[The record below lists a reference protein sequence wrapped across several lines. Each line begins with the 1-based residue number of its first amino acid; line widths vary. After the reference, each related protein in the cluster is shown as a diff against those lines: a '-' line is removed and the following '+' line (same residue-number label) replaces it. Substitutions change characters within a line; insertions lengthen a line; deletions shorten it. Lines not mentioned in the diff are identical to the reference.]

1 MIYNK
6 YNDSIF
12 LIKEHDAWV
21 NFFRHRALR
30 NHRIYAANQ
39 ELIQTVDDYFK
50 QDKDL
55 IPDSAYYNFYLGLK
69 KYVDSRKN
77 DPFLT
82 LRFGRILEEHYRHCP
97 DDQNYSNDVNMWL
110 AESYSNLSTLSGE
123 VIYTQLCYDKL
134 KAILAPECRSYP
146 NYAFNLF
153 ESLKALTFV
162 NWILAKVQTW
172 DDFLKCIG
180 RLDEA
185 LASDTLRKMAG
196 DSIVSECEKHR
207 ASIDEDVVRNV
218 YMKDTTV
225 MDKAKAD
232 SLMQMII
239 QRNLS
244 NLNLSFLS
252 YIRTLA
258 IQLSLKQISPE
269 EAVGKSLAK
278 YQSEMGR
285 IRKKRL
291 TDLQLSETLKPY
303 YTFFYLLD
311 LANMPDSEKRR
322 IVRLMCRDIEL
333 LYQHRLDQQAE
344 NEYVKY
350 LYGLTSYHRITKYLT
365 EKERI
370 HFVNSLNVATQ
381 VTTYAHSVHVSQIA
395 EVLMDGIITYRPDLL
410 VGTLNHTTVAS
421 VMKHRKEYMRFI
433 HDAAMYHDVGKN
445 SIISVVNN
453 DYRPLTDEEFRI
465 IKKHPELGLKYLAI
479 APSLEKFHDTTLGHH
494 KWYDGRGGYPDSFDN
509 TKSPIRIMIDIV
521 TLSDCLQAA
530 TERVGRNYKGEK
542 TFDSVMKEFRRDAGV
557 RYNPDL
563 VALIDANPKI
573 AEKLD
578 NLVDDGWVEIY
589 YRIYSK
595 YFR

>member
-1 MIYNK
+1 MVYNE

-30 NHRIYAANQ
+30 NHRIYVANQ

-50 QDKDL
+50 QAKNL
-55 IPDSAYYNFYLGLK
+55 IPDSAYYDFYLGLK

-82 LRFGRILEEHYRHCP
+82 LRFGRILEEHYQCCP
-97 DDQNYSNDVNMWL
+97 DEQNYSNDVNQWL
-110 AESYSNLSTLSGE
+110 AESYYNLYMLSGE
-123 VIYTQLCYDKL
+123 VRYCQLCFDKL
-134 KAILAPECRSYP
+134 EAILAPACRNYP
-146 NYAFNLF
+146 NYAYNLF

-172 DDFLKCIG
+172 DDFRKCLG

-196 DSIVSECEKHR
+196 DSIVHECERNR

-232 SLMQMII
+232 SLMQVII

-244 NLNLSFLS
+244 NPNLSFLS
-252 YIRTLA
+252 YIRTLVM
-258 IQLSLKQISPE
+258 QVSQKQISPE
-269 EAVGKSLAK
+269 EAVKNSLAK
-278 YQSEMGR
+278 YVNVMSR
-285 IRKKRL
+285 IRRKRL
-291 TDLQLSETLKPY
+291 TDLQLSQTLKPY

-311 LANMPDSEKRR
+311 ISNLPDSEKRR

-333 LYQHRLDQQAE
+333 LYRHRLDQQSE

-350 LYGLTSYHRITKYLT
+350 LYGLTSYHRITKFLT

-370 HFVNSLNVATQ
+370 HFINSLNVATQ

-395 EVLMDGIITYRPDLL
+395 EVLMDGILTYQPELL

-421 VMKHRKEYMRFI
+421 VKKHRKEYMKFI

-494 KWYDGRGGYPDSFDN
+494 KWYNGKGGYPDSFDN
-509 TKSPIRIMIDIV
+509 TKSPVRIMIDIV

-563 VALIDANPKI
+563 VALIDANPSI
-573 AEKLD
+573 AIKLD
-578 NLVDDGWVEIY
+578 NLVNDGWVEIY

>member
-1 MIYNK
+1 MVYNE

-30 NHRIYAANQ
+30 NHRIYVANQ

-50 QDKDL
+50 QAKNL
-55 IPDSAYYNFYLGLK
+55 IPDSAYYDFYLGLK

-82 LRFGRILEEHYRHCP
+82 LRFGRILEEHYQCCP
-97 DDQNYSNDVNMWL
+97 DEQNYSNDVNQWL
-110 AESYSNLSTLSGE
+110 AESYYNLYMLSGE
-123 VIYTQLCYDKL
+123 VRYCQLCFDKL
-134 KAILAPECRSYP
+134 ESILAPACRNYP
-146 NYAFNLF
+146 NYAYNLF

-172 DDFLKCIG
+172 DDFRKCLG

-196 DSIVSECEKHR
+196 DSIVHECEKNR

-232 SLMQMII
+232 SLMQVII

-244 NLNLSFLS
+244 NPNLSFLS
-252 YIRTLA
+252 YIRTLVM
-258 IQLSLKQISPE
+258 QVSQKQISPE
-269 EAVGKSLAK
+269 EAVKNSLAK
-278 YQSEMGR
+278 YVSVMGR
-285 IRKKRL
+285 IRRKRL
-291 TDLQLSETLKPY
+291 TDLQLSQTLKPY

-311 LANMPDSEKRR
+311 ISNLPDSEKRR

-333 LYQHRLDQQAE
+333 LYRHRLDQQSE

-350 LYGLTSYHRITKYLT
+350 LYGLTSYYRITKFLT

-370 HFVNSLNVATQ
+370 HFINSLNVATQ

-395 EVLMDGIITYRPDLL
+395 EVLMDGIVTYRPELL
-410 VGTLNHTTVAS
+410 VGTLDHTTVAS
-421 VMKHRKEYMRFI
+421 VKKHRKEYMRFI

-494 KWYDGRGGYPDSFDN
+494 KWYNGKGGYPDSFDN
-509 TKSPIRIMIDIV
+509 TKSPVRIMIDIV

-563 VALIDANPKI
+563 VALIDANPSI
-573 AEKLD
+573 ANKLD
-578 NLVDDGWVEIY
+578 NLVNDGWVEIY